1 MGIEAQGKPVCS
13 QSSYWTQF
21 AINFVAVLGLLA
33 FSIYSLFTGHWGM
46 ALLAFVLVVPV
57 GIYFRVVMMRRCRDI
72 GWPAFLP
79 WLLFGGG
86 ILGNMGRITAG
97 SAAALK
103 TGMLGLPLVI
113 GLADFVFM
121 IVIGCIASKRQDYAA
136 VFEDDPRPGIF
147 QPATRSGEPGRS
159 PAYHAP
165 DSSAP
170 QAVIPPAE
178 TEQEARWDSAIA
190 NALAAR
196 EASESQLA
204 APQRPFAPAPLVR
217 RPGGFGRR
225 VV

>member
-1 MGIEAQGKPVCS
+1 MGLEYQGKPVCS

-33 FSIYSLFTGHWGM
+33 FSIYSLFSGHWGM
-46 ALLAFVLVVPV
+46 AILAFLLVVPV

-79 WLLFGGG
+79 WLFFGGG
-86 ILGNMGRITAG
+86 MLGNIGRITAG

-103 TGMLGLPLVI
+103 TGMLGLPLLI

-121 IVIGCIASKRQDYAA
+121 IVIGCIASKRQNLAA
-136 VFEDDPRPGIF
+136 VFEDDPRAGLS
-147 QPATRSGEPGRS
+147 QPATRRGEPARS
-159 PAYHAP
+159 PAYHTP
-165 DSSAP
+165 VSSAP
-170 QAVIPPAE
+170 HAAITPAE

-196 EASESQLA
+196 EASESQPT
-204 APQRPFAPAPLVR
+204 APQRPFAPAPLAG

>member
-1 MGIEAQGKPVCS
+1 MGFEPQGKAVCS

-21 AINFVAVLGLLA
+21 AINFVAVFGLLA
-33 FSIYSLFTGHWGM
+33 FSIYSLFTGHWAT
-46 ALLAFVLVVPV
+46 ALLAFLLMVPV

-72 GWPAFLP
+72 GWPPFLP
-79 WLLFGGG
+79 WLFFGGG

-103 TGMLGLPLVI
+103 TGMLGLPLLI

-136 VFEDDPRPGIF
+136 VFEDDPRSGAF
-147 QPATRSGEPGRS
+147 QPATRRGEPARR
-159 PAYHAP
+159 PAYNTA
-165 DSSAP
+165 DSAP
-170 QAVIPPAE
+170 RSSTPPAE
-178 TEQEARWDSAIA
+178 SEQEARWDAAIA

-196 EASESQLA
+196 EMAEDQP
-204 APQRPFAPAPLVR
+204 APQQRPFAPAPLAG

>member
-1 MGIEAQGKPVCS
+1 MGSEYQGKPVCS

-33 FSIYSLFTGHWGM
+33 CSIYSLFSGHWGL
-46 ALLAFVLVVPV
+46 ALLAFLLVVPV

-72 GWPAFLP
+72 GWPPALP
-79 WLLFGGG
+79 WLFFGGG

-103 TGMLGLPLVI
+103 TGMLGLPLLI

-136 VFEDDPRPGIF
+136 VFEEDPRSGAF
-147 QPATRSGEPGRS
+147 QPATRRSEPALS
-159 PAYHAP
+159 PAHHAP
-165 DSSAP
+165 DEAP
-170 QAVIPPAE
+170 QSSIPPAAN
-178 TEQEARWDSAIA
+178 EQEASWDAAIA

-196 EASESQLA
+196 DVAESQPA
-204 APQRPFAPAPLVR
+204 APHRPFAPGPVVG

-225 VV
+225 VI

>member
-1 MGIEAQGKPVCS
+1 MGFEPQGKPVCS

-21 AINFVAVLGLLA
+21 AINFVAVFGLLA
-33 FSIYSLFTGHWGM
+33 FSIYSLFTGHWAT
-46 ALLAFVLVVPV
+46 ALLAFLLMVPV

-72 GWPAFLP
+72 GWPPFLP
-79 WLLFGGG
+79 WLFFGGG

-103 TGMLGLPLVI
+103 TGMLGLPLLI
-113 GLADFVFM
+113 GLADFIFM
-121 IVIGCIASKRQDYAA
+121 IVIGCIASKRQNYAA
-136 VFEDDPRPGIF
+136 VFEDDPRAGLS
-147 QPATRSGEPGRS
+147 QPATRRSEPARS
-159 PAYHAP
+159 PAYHSP

-170 QAVIPPAE
+170 RSSTPPAE
-178 TEQEARWDSAIA
+178 SEQEARWDAAIA

-196 EASESQLA
+196 EMAEDQP
-204 APQRPFAPAPLVR
+204 APQQRPFAPSPLAG

>member
-1 MGIEAQGKPVCS
+1 MGFEYQGKPVCS

-21 AINFVAVLGLLA
+21 VINFVAVLGLLSL
-33 FSIYSLFTGHWGM
+33 SIYSLFTGHWGV
-46 ALLAFVLVVPV
+46 AIIAFLLMVPV

-72 GWPAFLP
+72 GWPPFLP
-79 WLLFGGG
+79 WLFFGGG

-103 TGMLGLPLVI
+103 TGMLGLPLLI

-121 IVIGCIASKRQDYAA
+121 IVIGCIASKRQDFAA
-136 VFEDDPRPGIF
+136 VFEDDPRPGLS
-147 QPATRSGEPGRS
+147 QPATRRGEPTRS
-159 PAYHAP
+159 PAFSNAA
-165 DSSAP
+165 SAP
-170 QAVIPPAE
+170 TAAIPPAE

-196 EASESQLA
+196 EAGESKP
-204 APQRPFAPAPLVR
+204 APQQRPFAPGPLAG

>member
-1 MGIEAQGKPVCS
+1 MGYEYQGKPVCS

-21 AINFVAVLGLLA
+21 VINFVAVLGLLSL
-33 FSIYSLFTGHWGM
+33 SIYSLFTGHWGV
-46 ALLAFVLVVPV
+46 AIIAFLLMVPV

-72 GWPAFLP
+72 GWPPFLP
-79 WLLFGGG
+79 WLFFGGG

-97 SAAALK
+97 SAAALRA
-103 TGMLGLPLVI
+103 GMLGLPLMI

-121 IVIGCIASKRQDYAA
+121 IVIGCIASKRQDYAV
-136 VFEDDPRPGIF
+136 VFEDDPRPGGF
-147 QPATRSGEPGRS
+147 QPATRRGELTRS
-159 PAYHAP
+159 PAFSNAA
-165 DSSAP
+165 SAP
-170 QAVIPPAE
+170 TAAIPPAE

-196 EASESQLA
+196 EAGESKPA
-204 APQRPFAPAPLVR
+204 PPQRPFAPGPLAG